1 MPDLKRRQFITLLGG
16 AAAAWP
22 LVARAQ
28 QDRQRLVGVVAGF
41 SESEMRP
48 QLTALRSKL
57 SQLGWTEGRNL
68 EIDTRLGAGDF
79 QRMTVE
85 AGSLVSRNPDVIVTM
100 GTPGLNAV
108 RHHTKS
114 VPVVFTL
121 VADPVRLGLIE
132 SLARPGGH
140 ATGFTNFELSV
151 AGKWLE
157 LIRDVS
163 PKLARV
169 MVINNPA
176 NPTASQMSPPIEAAG
191 SAMSIQVSTAFVRG
205 ANEIESAI
213 RDAAQQPDS
222 GIIVIPDSLAVVH
235 SDLILRIVE
244 RHRLPAI
251 YAFRLFALKG
261 GLITYGLDI
270 PEIYRQ
276 AAEYVDRVLRGTKP
290 SDLPVQ
296 APNKFELIINLKT
309 AKALGL
315 EVPPTLLARAD
326 EVIE

>member
-1 MPDLKRRQFITLLGG
+1 MH
-16 AAAAWP
+16 
-22 LVARAQ
+22 
-28 QDRQRLVGVVAGF
+28 
-41 SESEMRP
+41 P

-68 EIDTRLGAGDF
+68 EIDARLGAGDF
-79 QRMTVE
+79 QRMTIE

-108 RHHTKS
+108 RHHTKT
-114 VPVVFTL
+114 VPVVFTM
-121 VADPVRLGLIE
+121 VADPARLGLVE

-140 ATGFTNFELSV
+140 ATGFTNFELSTG
-151 AGKWLE
+151 AKWLE
-157 LIRDVS
+157 LIKEVS

-169 MVINNPA
+169 TIINNPA
-176 NPTASQMSPPIEAAG
+176 NPAASQMSPLIESAG
-191 SAMSIQVSTAFVRG
+191 PAMSIQVTTAFVRS
-205 ANEIESAI
+205 ATDIKSAI
-213 RDAAQQPDS
+213 GDAAQQPDS

-235 SDLILRIVE
+235 SDLILRLVE
-244 RHRLPAI
+244 RHQLPAI
-251 YAFRLFALKG
+251 YPFRLFAVKG
-261 GLITYGLDI
+261 GLVTYGLDI
-270 PEIYRQ
+270 PAMYRQ

-296 APNKFELIINLKT
+296 APNKFELIVNLKT

-315 EVPPTLLARAD
+315 DVPPTLLARAD